1 METTQKQNI
10 MERIRCIDGTV
21 LKLIAMVT
29 MLIDHIGDIFFP
41 ETMWLR
47 FIGRIAMPVFA
58 FFIAEGYSYTHDRK
72 KYLLR
77 LGIFA
82 VISELPFDFTF
93 TRGITLT
100 HQNIMLTFF
109 LAVLA
114 LLLWDRITQAEG
126 KTPVLKILAGCI
138 VIMAISILALLLSA
152 DYSFFGILS
161 VWIFYLLRKK
171 PHWLRSLG
179 GVGFLAVTQTVGYH
193 LGIGLS
199 LIPLLLYNGKKGKGL
214 KWLFYVF
221 YPGHLLVLF
230 LIYRLIK

>member
-1 METTQKQNI
+1 
-10 MERIRCIDGTV
+10 
-21 LKLIAMVT
+21 
-29 MLIDHIGDIFFP
+29 
-41 ETMWLR
+41 
-47 FIGRIAMPVFA
+47 MPIFA

-72 KYLLR
+72 RYLLR

-82 VISELPFDFTF
+82 LISELPFDFAF
-93 TRGITLT
+93 DRGITLT

-138 VIMAISILALLLSA
+138 VIMIISILATLLCS

-171 PHWLRSLG
+171 AHWLRSLC

-230 LIYRLIK
+230 LIYCLIY